1 MEQNQFDGLEEV
13 EQDENLIP
21 ENAPELKEYEKLL
34 LAENNRQLAE
44 KAINLVKCGCFT
56 QKEEPVVD
64 FSKYTRIDTAKKFK
78 GLYNLYQDNETME
91 LVFICPLVEN
101 NKGDVEEKKN
111 MAPYA
116 YDCVITEAID
126 EETYEM
132 VLHAAKNNISKF
144 IPALRIA
151 AYVAYLVVALIG
163 LFIFLDYF
171 LLQVDANGFNT
182 ALLTS
187 LFYSGTFIAADVIG
201 IPLLILMEIKYRK
214 YKER

>member
-21 ENAPELKEYEKLL
+21 EKAPELKEYEKLL
-34 LAENNRQLAE
+34 LAENNRQLTE
-44 KAINLVKCGCFT
+44 KAVNLVKFGCFT

-64 FSKYTRIDTAKKFK
+64 FSKYTRIDMAKKFK

-101 NKGDVEEKKN
+101 NKGDTNEKKD

-116 YDCVITEAID
+116 YDCIITEAMD

-132 VLHAAKNNISKF
+132 VKHAAKNNISGF

-151 AYVAYLVVALIG
+151 AYVVYLVVALLG
-163 LFIFLDYF
+163 LFVFLDYF
-171 LLQVDANGFNT
+171 LLQVDTQGFNS
-182 ALLTS
+182 ALLGALYYCGIFT
-187 LFYSGTFIAADVIG
+187 AADFIG
-201 IPLLILMEIKYRK
+201 IPLLLLMEIKYRK